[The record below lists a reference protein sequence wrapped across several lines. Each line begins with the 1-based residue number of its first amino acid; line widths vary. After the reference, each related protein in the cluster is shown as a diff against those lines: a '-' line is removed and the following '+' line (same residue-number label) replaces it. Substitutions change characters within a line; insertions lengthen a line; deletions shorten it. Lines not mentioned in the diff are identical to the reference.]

1 MRIYMANVGTSTNY
15 RGLFSPIFADGAFEF
30 LPIPEGHQGS
40 TPHAVRYCDLR
51 AHHAP
56 DRNLRPY
63 VPDNLWDAP
72 CHNDPEFATL
82 TYGDNGDNP
91 RSVALTNM
99 RPGDALL
106 FLSRLESY
114 ADGKLTGH
122 AGFYLIGGLRA
133 EYAGWITPQSPRR
146 ERFDRNSHA
155 IRGDAR
161 FWGVAGSPQS
171 RRFGRAVPVNR
182 EICTAVFR
190 DSRGN
195 PWTWDNGQTELARIS
210 SYTRACRCVLDTG
223 DAEPRQ
229 RAATLRDWIARHS
242 SPLDAELLAADTPQP
257 GP

>member
-1 MRIYMANVGTSTNY
+1 MRIYLANVGSNSSH
-15 RGLFSPIFADGAFEF
+15 GAFSPIFDNGAFEF
-30 LPIPEGHQGS
+30 LPIPEERMDDAAG
-40 TPHAVRYCDLR
+40 AVRYCDLHS
-51 AHHAP
+51 HHDP

-99 RPGDALL
+99 RPGDVLL
-106 FLSRLESY
+106 FLARLEIC
-114 ADGKLTGH
+114 ADGKRTGH

-133 EYAGWITPQSPRR
+133 EYAGWIKPQSPWR
-146 ERFDRNSHA
+146 ERFARNSHA

-182 EICTAVFR
+182 EICAAVFR
-190 DSRGN
+190 DRQGN
-195 PWTWDNGQTELARIS
+195 PWTWDNGQTDLARIG

-223 DAEPRQ
+223 VAEPRQ
-229 RAATLRDWIARHS
+229 RAATLRAWISQHS
-242 SPLDAELLAADTPQP
+242 SPHDAELLAADTPQP
-257 GP
+257 SP